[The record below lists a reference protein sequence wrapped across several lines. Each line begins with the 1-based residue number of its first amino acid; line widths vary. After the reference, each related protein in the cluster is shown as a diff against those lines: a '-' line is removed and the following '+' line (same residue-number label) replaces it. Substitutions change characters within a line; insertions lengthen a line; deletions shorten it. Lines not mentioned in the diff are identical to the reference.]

1 MSPNVIFFFFF
12 TIWVNE
18 FSARLRVSIKLSL
31 LAPSSTACLISVP
44 CAACKLI
51 DVSSIMDSHPYA
63 RIFEGTF
70 CFHGPCRRCAVGN
83 ASGFARRASPV
94 ASGISEARAR
104 PPLNDHE
111 HFWRL
116 RQARIPCA
124 YSYLMGRPLNVI
136 LFYSMRLCDW
146 FSVEVSINTIFC
158 DTQKPHS
165 L

>member
-1 MSPNVIFFFFF
+1 MSSFLHVETNIYARIAGALPAAYLDCLRNPLRNSSFPALNRCRLTSFFFFFFF

-111 HFWRL
+111 HF
-116 RQARIPCA
+116 
-124 YSYLMGRPLNVI
+124 
-136 LFYSMRLCDW
+136 
-146 FSVEVSINTIFC
+146 
-158 DTQKPHS
+158 
-165 L
+165 

>member
-1 MSPNVIFFFFF
+1 MSSFLLVDTNIYTRIAGALPAAYLDCLRIPLRNSFFSALNRYRLTSPLFFFLFF

-70 CFHGPCRRCAVGN
+70 CFHRPCRRCAVGS

-94 ASGISEARAR
+94 ASGMSGDRTR
-104 PPLNDHE
+104 PSLNDHE
-111 HFWRL
+111 HL
-116 RQARIPCA
+116 
-124 YSYLMGRPLNVI
+124 
-136 LFYSMRLCDW
+136 
-146 FSVEVSINTIFC
+146 
-158 DTQKPHS
+158 
-165 L
+165 